1 MRHYRLC
8 GRMAHPAAAGNPD
21 RRASGSVGGDFSK
34 YRALLPDALLVGL
47 ELPAGK
53 FVAPAH
59 FSGGSGGAA
68 DRLMAGLHRRRLCRT
83 FEQAP
88 TLRRAIRTQI
98 SVAGFVADRRDH
110 PGGARNLCRVLLFTA
125 FETAVEAQL
134 RAGVGV
140 FVTAPAIR
148 HYRGLRLT
156 AEPSRTRSISSTVTP

>member
-1 MRHYRLC
+1 MRHSRFC

-21 RRASGSVGGDFSK
+21 PRASGSVGGDFSK
-34 YRALLPDALLVGL
+34 NLAPLPDALFVGL
-47 ELPAGK
+47 EFPAGE
-53 FVAPAH
+53 FVSPAPY
-59 FSGGSGGAA
+59 FCGSGGAA
-68 DRLMAGLHRRRLCRT
+68 DRLRTGLHRRRLCRA

-110 PGGARNLCRVLLFTA
+110 LSAARNLCGGLFFPA
-125 FETAVEAQL
+125 FETAIETQL

-140 FVTAPAIR
+140 FATAAAIR

-156 AEPSRTRSISSTVTP
+156 AEPSRIRSI